1 MAREKYRPE
10 LNYDNL
16 SNPVYWVE
24 WVDSEG
30 EVRHC
35 LRSLIGILPEGTKII
50 YPSPPASPEGARKAP
65 PKGG

>member
-10 LNYDNL
+10 SNYENL
-16 SNPVYWVE
+16 TNPVYWVE

-35 LRSLIGILPEGTKII
+35 LRSLIAILPKDAKII
-50 YPSPPASPEGARKAP
+50 YPKLSEG
-65 PKGG
+65 

>member
-50 YPSPPASPEGARKAP
+50 YPSPQTSPE
-65 PKGG
+65 KGHNR